1 MEFEKKVTTETTTVD
16 DSGNSPKIT
25 EHSEKTVTTEKEE
38 PKPKHI
44 VTEEVTITEHR
55 ES

>member
-16 DSGNSPKIT
+16 DSGNIPKTT
-25 EHSEKTVTTEKEE
+25 EHMEKTVTTEKEE
-38 PKPKHI
+38 AKPEQI